1 MAARRSH
8 RDLRLQF
15 ADATQLRAGS
25 DSSPSLET
33 RDRRW
38 VLVGLILHPQ
48 RVADVDIDRVRRN
61 AHPRRDPCGETAHQP
76 LWPVKDGDAVEG
88 APAVS

>member
-15 ADATQLRAGS
+15 ADETELRGAS
-25 DSSPSLET
+25 DAFPSLET
-33 RDRRW
+33 RDPRW
-38 VLVGLILHPQ
+38 VLVGLMCIRSEWPAW
-48 RVADVDIDRVRRN
+48 RSTASAGTRIRAEIR
-61 AHPRRDPCGETAHQP
+61 CGETAHQP
-76 LWPVKDGDAVEG
+76 VWPVRRGDAAEG